1 MNHMTSP
8 TRLGH
13 SDTHRRERL
22 LEIASA
28 ITATR
33 SARLAWPDQTDLAV
47 ADARRDLTGDPGT
60 PRHALSLGQQLRQ
73 HSAIARAGATFITL
87 PVLQDSALPSINRAA
102 KAAWG
107 AAAAD
112 IGDGTIDLTDS
123 TPHRLSA
130 YIVASKQLLKTA
142 PMLAASYIEAQ
153 LLSAIGAA
161 LDDSAVN
168 GDGTDDSPVG
178 LLADTGVAEYEMA
191 GASIA
196 VADLIG
202 MEQAIAD
209 AHGENGLETLAWL
222 VDPATRASLRTL
234 PRMASGTT
242 PAWPDDA
249 AAGPLGITGIASPWA
264 PADTAILGRFEDL
277 LVLQSG
283 TVEITPNPY
292 SQDTQGFVRILIQ
305 GWFDILALNPAGSFL
320 RAVAAA

>member
-1 MNHMTSP
+1 MNMTTAAP
-8 TRLGH
+8 LGTA
-13 SDTHRRERL
+13 DNLRRERL

-28 ITATR
+28 IAENR
-33 SARLAWPDQTDLAV
+33 SAKLAWPDQTVLALE
-47 ADARRDLTGDPGT
+47 DNRRDLTGNPGT
-60 PRHALSLGQQLRQ
+60 ARQALALGQQLRQ
-73 HSAIARAGATFITL
+73 HSAIARAGASFITL
-87 PVLQDSALPSINRAA
+87 PILQDSALPSINRAS

-112 IGDGTIDLTDS
+112 IGAGTIDLTDS

-130 YIVASKQLLKTA
+130 YIVASKQLLKNA

-161 LDDSAVN
+161 LDDGAIN
-168 GDGTDDSPVG
+168 GDGTGDSPVG

-209 AHGENGLETLAWL
+209 AHGENGLESLAWL
-222 VDPATRASLRTL
+222 VDPATRAALRAL

-242 PAWPDDA
+242 PCWPDSA
-249 AAGPLGITGIASPWA
+249 TEGPLGIRGHASPWA
-264 PADTAILGRFEDL
+264 PAATCTLGRFEDL
-277 LVLQSG
+277 LVLQSD
-283 TVEITPNPY
+283 TVEISPNPY

-305 GWFDILALNPAGSFL
+305 GYFDIVALNPAGSFL
-320 RAVAAA
+320 RAFVAE